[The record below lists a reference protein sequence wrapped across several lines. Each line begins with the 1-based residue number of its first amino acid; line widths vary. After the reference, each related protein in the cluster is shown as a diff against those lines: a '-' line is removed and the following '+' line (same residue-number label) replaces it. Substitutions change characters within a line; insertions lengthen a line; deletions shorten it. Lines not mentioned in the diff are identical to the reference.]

1 MKQFIASIFPPTI
14 FKKRAQYAALAV
26 GFWTIVVMLAQLFR
40 FEKFPKTLEPLGI
53 GNGTIAAIA
62 IVLLEFISLPFL
74 LSMPRL
80 GRLGRRISGAC
91 TLLAPGVWLVISAV
105 VLMNGGQG
113 KISLFG
119 AVAALPG
126 VISLLLSGVWLAAAA
141 YLTAKLRRLDL
152 K

>member
-14 FKKRAQYAALAV
+14 FKKRAQYAALAA
-26 GFWTIVVMLAQLFR
+26 GFWTIIIMLAQLFR

-53 GNGTIAAIA
+53 GDGAIVAIA

-80 GRLGRRISGAC
+80 GRIERRISGTC
-91 TLLAPGVWLVISAV
+91 VLLAPSVWLAISAA
-105 VLMNGGQG
+105 VLMSSGQE
-113 KISLFG
+113 KVSLFG

-126 VISLLLSGVWLAAAA
+126 AVSLLLSGAWLAAAA

>member
-14 FKKRAQYAALAV
+14 FKKRAQYAALAA
-26 GFWTIVVMLAQLFR
+26 GFWTIIIMLAQLFR

-53 GNGTIAAIA
+53 GGGTIAAIA
-62 IVLLEFISLPFL
+62 IVLLEFVSLPFL
-74 LSMPRL
+74 LSMSRL

-91 TLLAPGVWLVISAV
+91 TLLAPGVWLRISAA
-105 VLMNGGQG
+105 VLMSGGQG
-113 KISLFG
+113 KVSLFG

-126 VISLLLSGVWLAAAA
+126 VVSLLLSGAWLAAVA

>member
-14 FKKRAQYAALAV
+14 FKKRAQYAALAA

-53 GNGTIAAIA
+53 GDGTIVAIA

-80 GRLGRRISGAC
+80 GRIERRISGAC
-91 TLLAPGVWLVISAV
+91 VLLAPSVWLAISAA
-105 VLMNGGQG
+105 VLMSGGQG
-113 KISLFG
+113 KVSLFG
-119 AVAALPG
+119 AVAAMPG
-126 VISLLLSGVWLAAAA
+126 VVSLLMSGAWLAAAA
-141 YLTAKLRRLDL
+141 YLTAKLWRLDL

>member
-1 MKQFIASIFPPTI
+1 MKQFIANIFPPTI
-14 FKKRAQYAALAV
+14 FKKRTQYAALAA
-26 GFWTIVVMLAQLFR
+26 GFWTIIIMLAQLFR
-40 FEKFPKTLEPLGI
+40 FEKFPKTLESLGI
-53 GNGTIAAIA
+53 GDGAIAAIA

-80 GRLGRRISGAC
+80 GRLGRRIAGAC
-91 TLLAPGVWLVISAV
+91 TLLAPGVWLVISAA
-105 VLMNGGQG
+105 VLMSSGQE
-113 KISLFG
+113 KVSLFG

-126 VISLLLSGVWLAAAA
+126 VVSLLLSGAWLAAAT

>member
-1 MKQFIASIFPPTI
+1 M
-14 FKKRAQYAALAV
+14 
-26 GFWTIVVMLAQLFR
+26 LFR
-40 FEKFPKTLEPLGI
+40 SFEKFPKTLESLGI
-53 GNGTIAAIA
+53 GDGTIVAIA

-80 GRLGRRISGAC
+80 SKLERRISGAC
-91 TLLAPGVWLVISAV
+91 VLLAPSVWLAISAA
-105 VLMNGGQG
+105 VLMSSGQE
-113 KISLFG
+113 KVSLFG

-126 VISLLLSGVWLAAAA
+126 VVSLLLSGAWLAAAV